1 MDHQD
6 LTPVNIGQGARAH
19 AQPRPPRSHA
29 AAALAKIEA
38 GEEVKR
44 AKVFTPD
51 AVRAIQDYRRAQ
63 TKTQREL
70 DQLCSFPAGTVNGFE
85 SRKSGPTQRQLQE
98 LSRLLKQDLTL
109 E

>member
-1 MDHQD
+1 MEHQD
-6 LTPVNIGQGARAH
+6 LTPVTIGK
-19 AQPRPPRSHA
+19 PRHQHKNQNHNHNHVA
-29 AAALAKIEA
+29 ATLAKIEA

-44 AKVFTPD
+44 AKVFTID

-63 TKTQREL
+63 AKTQKEL
-70 DQLCSFPAGTVNGFE
+70 DQLCSFPAGIINGFE
-85 SRKSGPTQRQLQE
+85 SRKSGPSQRQLQE

>member
-1 MDHQD
+1 MEHQD
-6 LTPVNIGQGARAH
+6 LTPVNIGQGGRAQ
-19 AQPRPPRSHA
+19 AQARPPRSHA
-29 AAALAKIEA
+29 AVTLAKIEA

-44 AKVFTPD
+44 TRVFTAD
-51 AVRAIQDYRRAQ
+51 SVRAIQDYRRAQ
-63 TKTQREL
+63 AKTQREL

>member
-1 MDHQD
+1 V
-6 LTPVNIGQGARAH
+6 T
-19 AQPRPPRSHA
+19 
-29 AAALAKIEA
+29 LAKIEA

-44 AKVFTPD
+44 AKVFTAD
-51 AVRAIQDYRRAQ
+51 SVRAIQDYRRAQ
-63 TKTQREL
+63 TKTQKEL
-70 DQLCSFPAGTVNGFE
+70 DQLCSFPAGTINGFE